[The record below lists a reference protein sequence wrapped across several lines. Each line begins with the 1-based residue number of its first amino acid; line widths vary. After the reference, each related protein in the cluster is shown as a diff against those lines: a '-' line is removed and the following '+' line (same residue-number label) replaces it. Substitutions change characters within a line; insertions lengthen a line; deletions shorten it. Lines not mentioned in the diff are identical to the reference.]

1 MNIIELQDNLKNFSQ
16 DQLIKEMQ
24 MPSGQVP
31 QFLVLG
37 ELDRR
42 KKMMTDMQSQ
52 KAKEPTVAQE
62 AVAAAGMPQQEM
74 GQMARA
80 MAPKSSIAQNDGTKT
95 MAEGGVVKMAP
106 GGSVGMPV
114 EPFPANSPNPRDRGR
129 WMEKYKDTHNLD
141 GSPKSLSPDLAMQ
154 GGIGSLS
161 ADVSDYFPPNM
172 RMQTQDKMAAAVS
185 PDRSVPRMGDPN
197 PLGSALMDEYRA
209 NMATASAP
217 AQDTPTPEVF
227 DATVPASSSDLVNAS
242 MEDLTRTTPNIR
254 GNDGSSEQLE
264 LGIDPQAEQERMNQI
279 NKINRSELGS
289 VVTEDAPFTGIST
302 SNLEALMGTGALDAD
317 QTNRDALPEVIRN
330 NELLR
335 SRGTSSVGSA
345 ADLAVPQRETTDP
358 VYSMFEDAKGIPLD
372 PTFGSPTL
380 NTDSITSRLSRE
392 GPETAALR
400 NRKTSDE
407 NTRPDVD
414 FSDPTMVPDPSFRN
428 PPDIQEKRDIT
439 PTTKVGELL
448 NYLPDPA
455 AALQDAGAGLASLLS
470 AQETEEKI
478 PAAVAVKK
486 DDDVTPPATTTSG
499 IEEFVE
505 AEKLRPAPAKTTTTN
520 DDTPK
525 TSPSPRS
532 GGSGMSSLESEIA
545 QMLKDREKSADQDKW
560 MALAQTGLALMAS
573 KQPTLGGALGE
584 AGMVGLKNLRRSK
597 SDYQKDKLSLMTLQQ
612 RMEQARMTNNRLAAA
627 ANRKSVPKPKT
638 ASELNAALDYFRG
651 IATEQATIKTVN
663 ELGEEVTKRDD
674 SRISD
679 DVKEILF
686 DLEQQYKTMFNPARD
701 MTGS

>member
-42 KKMMTDMQSQ
+42 KKMLAEIQSQ

-74 GQMARA
+74 GQMARS
-80 MAPKSSIAQNDGTKT
+80 MAPKSSIAQNDGIKT

-154 GGIGSLS
+154 EGIGSLS
-161 ADVSDYFPPNM
+161 ADVGDYFPPNM

-185 PDRSVPRMGDPN
+185 PDRNIPRMSDPS
-197 PLGSALMDEYRA
+197 PLGSALMNEYRA

-217 AQDTPTPEVF
+217 AQDSPTPEVF
-227 DATVPASSSDLVNAS
+227 DATVPASSNELVNTS
-242 MEDLTRTTPNIR
+242 IEDKTLTTPSIR

-264 LGIDPQAEQERMNQI
+264 LAVDPI
-279 NKINRSELGS
+279 TDYRS
-289 VVTEDAPFTGIST
+289 
-302 SNLEALMGTGALDAD
+302 
-317 QTNRDALPEVIRN
+317 QTD
-330 NELLR
+330 
-335 SRGTSSVGSA
+335 SRGY
-345 ADLAVPQRETTDP
+345 P
-358 VYSMFEDAKGIPLD
+358 F
-372 PTFGSPTL
+372 
-380 NTDSITSRLSRE
+380 DSILAAMDDLEQKQPTTGNPPNLFVDSISSRLSEE

-400 NRKTSDE
+400 KRKTSDE
-407 NTRPDVD
+407 NPTLDVD
-414 FSDPTMVPDPSFRN
+414 FADPTMVPDPSFRN

-448 NYLPDPA
+448 NFIPDPA
-455 AALQDAGAGLASLLS
+455 AALQDVGTQIGSGISSLLS
-470 AQETEEKI
+470 AQETEERI
-478 PAAVAVKK
+478 PPAKAVAASES
-486 DDDVTPPATTTSG
+486 DQEIETTQPAPNARSL
-499 IEEFVE
+499 EDLE
-505 AEKLRPAPAKTTTTN
+505 AEYSTSPALTTTTTGG

-525 TSPSPRS
+525 PPSSPRS

-545 QMLKDREKSADQDKW
+545 QMLKDREKSAEQDKW

-584 AGMVGLKNLRRSK
+584 AGMAGLKDLRRSK

-638 ASELNAALDYFRG
+638 ASELNAALDYFRQ

-663 ELGEEVTKRDD
+663 ELGEEITKRDD

-686 DLEQQYKTMFNPARD
+686 DLEQQYKTMFNPAKD

>member
-42 KKMMTDMQSQ
+42 KKMLAEIESQ

-74 GQMARA
+74 SQMARA
-80 MAPKSSIAQNDGTKT
+80 MAPKSSIAQNDGIKA

-154 GGIGSLS
+154 GGISSLS
-161 ADVSDYFPPNM
+161 ADVGDYFPPNM

-185 PDRSVPRMGDPN
+185 PDRRVPRMGDPN
-197 PLGSALMDEYRA
+197 PLGSALMNEYRA

-217 AQDTPTPEVF
+217 AQDSPTPEVF
-227 DATVPASSSDLVNAS
+227 DATVPASSNELVDTS
-242 MEDLTRTTPNIR
+242 IEDKTITTPNIR

-264 LGIDPQAEQERMNQI
+264 LGVDPI
-279 NKINRSELGS
+279 TDYRSQ
-289 VVTEDAPFTGIST
+289 TESKGYPF
-302 SNLEALMGTGALDAD
+302 
-317 QTNRDALPEVIRN
+317 
-330 NELLR
+330 
-335 SRGTSSVGSA
+335 
-345 ADLAVPQRETTDP
+345 
-358 VYSMFEDAKGIPLD
+358 
-372 PTFGSPTL
+372 
-380 NTDSITSRLSRE
+380 DSILASMDDLEQKQPTTENLPKLSVDSIASRLSTE

-400 NRKTSDE
+400 KRKTSNE
-407 NTRPDVD
+407 NPTLDVD
-414 FSDPTMVPDPSFRN
+414 FADPTMVPDPSFQN

-439 PTTKVGELL
+439 PTSKVGDLL

-455 AALQDAGAGLASLLS
+455 AALQDAGAGLASLLT
-470 AQETEEKI
+470 AQETEERI
-478 PAAVAVKK
+478 PPAKAVAASESNQ
-486 DDDVTPPATTTSG
+486 DIEITPPATTTSG
-499 IEEFVE
+499 IEDFVE
-505 AEKLRPAPAKTTTTN
+505 AEKRRPFTPTTVD

-525 TSPSPRS
+525 PPSSPRS

-584 AGMVGLKNLRRSK
+584 AGMAGLKDLRRSK
-597 SDYQKDKLSLMTLQQ
+597 SSYQKDKLSLMTLQQ

-627 ANRKSVPKPKT
+627 ANRKSDK
-638 ASELNAALDYFRG
+638 SGL
-651 IATEQATIKTVN
+651 
-663 ELGEEVTKRDD
+663 
-674 SRISD
+674 
-679 DVKEILF
+679 
-686 DLEQQYKTMFNPARD
+686 
-701 MTGS
+701 TGSNIVSLINSAEGDLSRTLADISEAEREMLGASPEEIAAATKPLRQRAAAIQVEISRYRTLLGGGNSDTNTFDATK

>member
-16 DQLIKEMQ
+16 DQLIKEMK

-42 KKMMTDMQSQ
+42 KKMMAEMQEQ
-52 KAKEPTVAQE
+52 KANQPTVAEE
-62 AVAAAGMPQQEM
+62 AIASAGMPQPEM
-74 GQMARA
+74 RQMARS
-80 MAPKSSIAQNDGTKT
+80 MAPKSSIAQNDGIKT

-154 GGIGSLS
+154 GGIESLS
-161 ADVSDYFPPNM
+161 ADVGEYFPPGM
-172 RMQTQDKMAAAVS
+172 RMQTQDKMAGAVS
-185 PDRSVPRMGDPN
+185 PDRNVSRMPN
-197 PLGSALMDEYRA
+197 IIPLGRAFMDEYRP

-227 DATVPASSSDLVNAS
+227 DATVPSSSSELVNAS
-242 MEDLTRTTPNIR
+242 MEDLKRTMPSIR
-254 GNDGSSEQLE
+254 GNDGSSEQLK
-264 LGIDPQAEQERMNQI
+264 LGVDPITDYRSQTESMGYPFDSTLASMDRLEQYQ
-279 NKINRSELGS
+279 
-289 VVTEDAPFTGIST
+289 P
-302 SNLEALMGTGALDAD
+302 LDEG
-317 QTNRDALPEVIRN
+317 LPELFV
-330 NELLR
+330 
-335 SRGTSSVGSA
+335 
-345 ADLAVPQRETTDP
+345 
-358 VYSMFEDAKGIPLD
+358 
-372 PTFGSPTL
+372 
-380 NTDSITSRLSRE
+380 DSISSRFSRE

-400 NRKTSDE
+400 KRKTSDE

-428 PPDIQEKRDIT
+428 PPDIQERIDIT
-439 PTTKVGELL
+439 PTLKVGELGS
-448 NYLPDPA
+448 YLANLPTSIPA
-455 AALQDAGAGLASLLS
+455 GSGVTSLIS
-470 AQETEEKI
+470 EQETEEQI
-478 PAAVAVKK
+478 PAAVAVKQ

-505 AEKLRPAPAKTTTTN
+505 AEKLRPLTPARTTSDD

-525 TSPSPRS
+525 PPSSPK
-532 GGSGMSSLESEIA
+532 SGMSSLESEIA

-584 AGMVGLKNLRRSK
+584 AGMAGLKDLRRSK

-627 ANRKSVPKPKT
+627 AANKSDK
-638 ASELNAALDYFRG
+638 SGL
-651 IATEQATIKTVN
+651 
-663 ELGEEVTKRDD
+663 
-674 SRISD
+674 
-679 DVKEILF
+679 
-686 DLEQQYKTMFNPARD
+686 
-701 MTGS
+701 TGSNIVSLINSAEGDLGRTLADIAQAEREMLGSSPEEIAEATKPLRQRAAAIQVEISRYRTLLGGGNSDTNTFDATK